1 MVIIMGYSTDLRG
14 TVLNFIDAGH
24 SIKEACKLFTVS
36 RSSIQRWRLKL
47 SGGGHLGSKS
57 RIKSPYKVDSA
68 ALCAYI
74 SEHPD
79 AYLNEIATHFNVTD
93 SGISKALSRLKITRK
108 KKQRSMQKETKS
120 NANNL

>member
-1 MVIIMGYSTDLRG
+1 MGYSTDLRE
-14 TVLNFIDAGH
+14 TVLNFIDAGN
-24 SIKEACKLFTVS
+24 SIKTACKLFAVS

-47 SGGGHLGSKS
+47 SEGGSLGRKPQ
-57 RIKSPYKVDSA
+57 IKAPYKVDVV
-68 ALCAYI
+68 ALTAYI

-108 KKQRSMQKETKS
+108 KKRHSIQKEMKLKD
-120 NANNL
+120 NNL